1 MVKSRTYIATPPG
14 ATIRE
19 QLEDRDM
26 SQKEFAIRMDLSE
39 KHVSKLIHGEVALT
53 PDVAERLEL
62 VLGVPAKFWNNLE
75 IIYREKILKANAEN
89 HMEQDIEIVRKLPYR
104 EMAKNEWIP
113 DTRKSTEKVIHL
125 RKFLKWFS
133 LPLLKMKS
141 STKSHAEGC
150 LLLPKVTTLF

>member
-62 VLGVPAKFWNNLE
+62 VLGVPAKLWNNLE

-89 HMEQDIEIVRKLPYR
+89 HMEQDIANSHFLRTAGPHF
-104 EMAKNEWIP
+104 P
-113 DTRKSTEKVIHL
+113 DSPGHIKRTAWDISR
-125 RKFLKWFS
+125 
-133 LPLLKMKS
+133 
-141 STKSHAEGC
+141 AEGS
-150 LLLPKVTTLF
+150 PPY